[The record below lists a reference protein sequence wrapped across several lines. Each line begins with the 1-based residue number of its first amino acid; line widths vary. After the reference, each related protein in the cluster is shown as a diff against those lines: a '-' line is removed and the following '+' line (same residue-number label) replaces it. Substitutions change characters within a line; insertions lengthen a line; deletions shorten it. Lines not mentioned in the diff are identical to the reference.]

1 MSTTATLERLL
12 TLEEAGEYLGTGPR
26 FARRLVT
33 ERRIR
38 FVKVGKYVR
47 IPETALLEFVEAG
60 TIAPIIRRKAA

>member
-26 FARRLVT
+26 FPRRLVT

-38 FVKVGKYVR
+38 FVRVGKFIR
-47 IPETALLEFVEAG
+47 IPETALHEFVDAG
-60 TIAPIIRRKAA
+60 TVAPILRKRAA